1 MALRQGGRVRAD
13 ETLHAGAEPHT
24 VYGTMKQLSKVVWF
38 EGMYLGPHHFQ
49 VQSQSFEDLVNFST
63 ASLWFAPYGVVSCKL
78 DPDSLKNGIVSLI
91 HARGLFPDGLAFQMP
106 DADPVPAP
114 LDISQLFS
122 PTRESLLVLLAVP
135 ERRPGGPNCA
145 LDSEPAQSEVRYK
158 AETRKLPDEN
168 TGRDEKE
175 IQLGRKNIRFAVET
189 QDASGLVTLPVGRI
203 LRDGAGRFI
212 YDPSYIPPCLQ
223 ISASE
228 RLLVIAR
235 TLVDILDEKSAS
247 LSRARRATAQGRAGY
262 SSEETASF
270 WFVHTVNESLSVLRH
285 LTVSERGHPEQL
297 YLEMSRL
304 AGALCTFGLSSHP
317 ETLPAYDHNNLE
329 ACFGPLNSHI
339 RAHLELVVPSNCV
352 QIALVMAGKNFRNGD
367 IVDQRCLD
375 RARWVLAVRAAAG
388 EAEIISRT
396 PRLVKICSKD
406 LLPELVKTALP
417 GLGLVHL
424 PIPPSAIAPKV
435 EFQYFGISRNGACW
449 DHIVQTRKVGIYLP
463 DDIPGAEVELLV
475 VLET

>member
-1 MALRQGGRVRAD
+1 
-13 ETLHAGAEPHT
+13 
-24 VYGTMKQLSKVVWF
+24 MKHLSKVVWH

-49 VQSQSFEDLVNFST
+49 VQSQSFEDLVHFST
-63 ASLWFAPYGVVSCKL
+63 SSLWFAPYGVISCKL
-78 DPDSLKNGIVSLI
+78 DPDALKNGMLSLV

-106 DADPVPAP
+106 DADPAP
-114 LDISQLFS
+114 PVLNINDLFS
-122 PTRESLLVLLAVP
+122 STRESLLVHLAVP
-135 ERRPGGPNCA
+135 ARRPEGPNCA
-145 LDSEPAQSEVRYK
+145 LDSEPNQVDLRFK
-158 AETRKLPDEN
+158 AEMLTLPDEN
-168 TGRDEKE
+168 TGRDEKQ
-175 IQLGRKNIRFAVET
+175 IQIGRKNIRFLVET
-189 QDASGLVTLPVGRI
+189 QDTQGLVTLPVARV

-212 YDPSYIPPCLQ
+212 FDPSFIPPCLQ

-262 SSEETASF
+262 SSEEIASF

-285 LTVSERGHPEQL
+285 ISVSERGHPEQL

-304 AGALCTFGLSSHP
+304 AGALCTFGLDSHP
-317 ETLPAYDHNNLE
+317 ESLPAYNHDDLE
-329 ACFGPLNSHI
+329 KCFGPLNQHI

-352 QIALVMAGKNFRNGD
+352 LIPLVLAGRNFRNGD
-367 IVDQRCLD
+367 VLDQRCLD
-375 RARWVLAVRAAAG
+375 RARWILAVRADTG
-388 EAEIISRT
+388 EAEIIAKA
-396 PRLVKICSKD
+396 PRLIKVCSKD

-435 EFQYFGISRNGACW
+435 EFQYFGISRTGNSW
-449 DHIVQTRKVGIYLP
+449 EHIVQTRKVGVYVP
-463 DDIPGAEVELLV
+463 DDLPGAEIELLV
-475 VLET
+475 VLES

>member
-1 MALRQGGRVRAD
+1 MRHGS
-13 ETLHAGAEPHT
+13 AEPGII
-24 VYGTMKQLSKVVWF
+24 YGTMKHLSKVVWY

-49 VQSQSFEDLVNFST
+49 VQGQAFEDLVNFST
-63 ASLWFAPYGVVSCKL
+63 VSLWFAPYGVVSCKL
-78 DPDSLKNGIVSLI
+78 DADALKNGIVSLI

-106 DADPVPAP
+106 DGDPLPPP
-114 LDISQLFS
+114 LDINTLFS
-122 PTRESLLVLLAVP
+122 STRESLLVLLAVP
-135 ERRPGGPNCA
+135 ARRPEGPNCA
-145 LDSEPAQSEVRYK
+145 IDSEPAQMDLRYK
-158 AETRKLPDEN
+158 AETRTLPDEN
-168 TGRDEKE
+168 TGRDEKQ
-175 IQLGRKNIRFAVET
+175 IQIGRKNIRFALET
-189 QDASGLVTLPVGRI
+189 QESRDLVTLPIARI
-203 LRDGAGRFI
+203 LRDGSGRFI
-212 YDPSYIPPCLQ
+212 YDASYIPPCLQ

-228 RLLVIAR
+228 RLLVISR

-262 SSEETASF
+262 SSDEISSF

-297 YLEMSRL
+297 YIEMSRL

-329 ACFGPLNSHI
+329 GCFGPLNAHI

-352 QIALVMAGKNFRNGD
+352 QINLLTAGKNFRNGD
-367 IVDQRCLD
+367 VVDQRCLD
-375 RARWVLAVRAAAG
+375 RARWVLAVRAATG

-396 PRLVKICSKD
+396 PRLVKVCSKD

-435 EFQYFGISRNGACW
+435 EFQYFGISRTGSCW
-449 DHIVQTRKVGIYLP
+449 EHIVQTRKVGVYVP
-463 DDIPGAEVELLV
+463 DEIPGAEIELLV
-475 VLET
+475 VLES

>member
-1 MALRQGGRVRAD
+1 MIN
-13 ETLHAGAEPHT
+13 
-24 VYGTMKQLSKVVWF
+24 GTMKHLSKVVWY

-49 VQSQSFEDLVNFST
+49 VQSQSFEDLVHFST
-63 ASLWFAPYGVVSCKL
+63 SSLWFAPFGLISCKL
-78 DPDSLKNGIVSLI
+78 DGDALKNGMLSLV

-106 DADPVPAP
+106 DADALPPV
-114 LDISQLFS
+114 LDINQLFA
-122 PTRESLLVLLAVP
+122 PTREALLVYLAVP
-135 ERRPGGPNCA
+135 ERRPEGPNCA
-145 LDSEPAQSEVRYK
+145 LDSEPSQLDMRYK
-158 AETRKLPDEN
+158 AEMRAMPDEN

-175 IQLGRKNIRFAVET
+175 IQVGRKNIRFVLEAQEN
-189 QDASGLVTLPVGRI
+189 SGLVTLPVARV
-203 LRDGAGRFI
+203 LRDGSGRFI
-212 YDPSYIPPCLQ
+212 FDPAFIPPCLQ

-262 SSEETASF
+262 SSEEIASF

-285 LTVSERGHPEQL
+285 LCVSERGHPEQL

-304 AGALCTFGLSSHP
+304 AGALCTFGLESHP
-317 ETLPAYDHNNLE
+317 ETLPPYDHYNLE
-329 ACFGPLNSHI
+329 KCFGPLNAHI

-352 QIALVMAGKNFRNGD
+352 QIPLVAAGRNFRNGD
-367 IVDQRCLD
+367 VVDQRCLD
-375 RARWVLAVRAAAG
+375 RSRWILAVRADTG
-388 EAEIISRT
+388 EAEIIAKS
-396 PRLVKICSKD
+396 PRLIKLCSKD

-435 EFQYFGISRNGACW
+435 EFQYFGISRTGNSW
-449 DHIVQTRKVGIYLP
+449 EHIVQTRKVGVYIP
-463 DDIPGAEVELLV
+463 DDLPGAEIELLV
-475 VLET
+475 VLES